1 MDPLPL
7 GWPSPQPLGPTQ
19 LLPHWDSVHGVWS
32 LWQGLESLQQDPGG
46 LWQGLGGLQQDPGG
60 LRQGLGGL
68 RQGLEGLQQGLG
80 GLQQGLESQLQGLPR
95 GS

>member
-7 GWPSPQPLGPTQ
+7 GWPSLQPLGPTQ

-32 LWQGLESLQQDPGG
+32 LWQGL
-46 LWQGLGGLQQDPGG
+46 GGLQQDPGE
-60 LRQGLGGL
+60 LWQGLGGL

-80 GLQQGLESQLQGLPR
+80 SLQQGLESQLQGLPG